1 MHQEL
6 GANIAQ
12 HSGKTSVRRHVAQR
26 FDGEVQTV
34 AELVGEPPAQ
44 GGPRFE
50 QCCVEHG
57 NA

>member
-12 HSGKTSVRRHVAQR
+12 HSGKTSVQRYVA
-26 FDGEVQTV
+26 QTV
-34 AELVGEPPAQ
+34 AELVGGPPAH
-44 GGPRFE
+44 GWPRFE
-50 QCCVEHG
+50 RCCVEHG

>member
-12 HSGKTSVRRHVAQR
+12 HSGKTSVQRYVAQR
-26 FDGEVQTV
+26 FDDEVQTV
-34 AELVGEPPAQ
+34 AELVGGPPVH
-44 GGPRFE
+44 GWPRFE